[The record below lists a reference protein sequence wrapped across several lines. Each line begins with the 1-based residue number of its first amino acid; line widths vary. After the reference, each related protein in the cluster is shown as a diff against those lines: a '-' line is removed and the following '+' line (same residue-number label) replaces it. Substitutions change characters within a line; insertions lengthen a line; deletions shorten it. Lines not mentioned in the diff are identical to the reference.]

1 MSIFNKKKDKKTE
14 TNELENILIE
24 MTSQLKSLREDVG
37 KLQSFEKRI
46 TELEVKYTELNQEM
60 LDRYDSLT
68 EKIKRTDGRRRIH
81 SSEQE
86 NDGLFNSFDYEQ
98 MRARL
103 RNKK

>member
-1 MSIFNKKKDKKTE
+1 
-14 TNELENILIE
+14 
-24 MTSQLKSLREDVG
+24 
-37 KLQSFEKRI
+37 
-46 TELEVKYTELNQEM
+46 M

-68 EKIKRTDGRRRIH
+68 ENIKRTDGRRRMH

-98 MRARL
+98 MRTRL

>member
-68 EKIKRTDGRRRIH
+68 ENIKRIDGRRRIH

-86 NDGLFNSFDYEQ
+86 LS
-98 MRARL
+98 L
-103 RNKK
+103 IHI

>member
-46 TELEVKYTELNQEM
+46 TELEVKYTELNQ
-60 LDRYDSLT
+60 
-68 EKIKRTDGRRRIH
+68 
-81 SSEQE
+81 
-86 NDGLFNSFDYEQ
+86 
-98 MRARL
+98 
-103 RNKK
+103 

>member
-1 MSIFNKKKDKKTE
+1 MSIFNKKKNKKSE

-60 LDRYDSLT
+60 LDRYDS
-68 EKIKRTDGRRRIH
+68 
-81 SSEQE
+81 
-86 NDGLFNSFDYEQ
+86 
-98 MRARL
+98 
-103 RNKK
+103 